1 VYLTCTLHLGN
12 EEGIAAAHWIPAARA
27 SCAVIAANCSTS
39 FASPTAP
46 KAIGQGKEG
55 TSLSLVATP
64 RSKSAATSKG
74 SIESRWNW
82 LATLAALGGEGL
94 IRPVLSLCKPKR
106 SEPTWYFSIWSLRSL
121 YSGPSD
127 SS

>member
-1 VYLTCTLHLGN
+1 MWVRLPPRAPFFLIENESVNAARFAVYLTCTLHLGN

-74 SIESRWNW
+74 SIESRWN
-82 LATLAALGGEGL
+82 
-94 IRPVLSLCKPKR
+94 
-106 SEPTWYFSIWSLRSL
+106 
-121 YSGPSD
+121 
-127 SS
+127 